1 MGLYSKEKSQMNL
14 GYIRV
19 STDKQ
24 TVENQKTEILKYA
37 QTKNIMINDFIE
49 IEISSRKTYTQRKI
63 DLLLETLNEQ
73 DNLFISELSRL
84 GRSTKEV
91 LDIIEKI
98 MEKGIIIHLIKQNMI
113 LDKNNKNDVVSKV
126 MITLFGLF
134 AELERD
140 FVSNRTKSALE
151 HLKTKGVKLGK
162 PKGVR
167 QKTRFDKELE
177 DFKNIQNSNNF
188 SKLIKIINLEIL
200 KEKQIKD
207 LTIDTTAS
215 ADTDQS
221 HIGLNLKYTWF
232 DNKEKKEFIKTRLE
246 RQNILIEKARDYYL
260 TKDLIN
266 NLKLEIKFLNLKD
279 TRLKVRVANGI
290 KNLDERIELIE
301 KILETKKELSQQKI
315 NLESL
320 RAFLINNLVSDIVKL
335 L

>member
-1 MGLYSKEKSQMNL
+1 VL
-14 GYIRV
+14 I
-19 STDKQ
+19 
-24 TVENQKTEILKYA
+24 
-37 QTKNIMINDFIE
+37 
-49 IEISSRKTYTQRKI
+49 
-63 DLLLETLNEQ
+63 
-73 DNLFISELSRL
+73 LFISNLL
-84 GRSTKEV
+84 
-91 LDIIEKI
+91 LA
-98 MEKGIIIHLIKQNMI
+98 
-113 LDKNNKNDVVSKV
+113 NNLTS
-126 MITLFGLF
+126 
-134 AELERD
+134 
-140 FVSNRTKSALE
+140 
-151 HLKTKGVKLGK
+151 
-162 PKGVR
+162 
-167 QKTRFDKELE
+167 FDKELE
-177 DFKNIQNSNNF
+177 DFKNIQNSNNLF
-188 SKLIKIINLEIL
+188 KLIKIINLEIL

-279 TRLKVRVANGI
+279 TRLKVRVQNDI
-290 KNLDERIELIE
+290 KNLDERIDLIE